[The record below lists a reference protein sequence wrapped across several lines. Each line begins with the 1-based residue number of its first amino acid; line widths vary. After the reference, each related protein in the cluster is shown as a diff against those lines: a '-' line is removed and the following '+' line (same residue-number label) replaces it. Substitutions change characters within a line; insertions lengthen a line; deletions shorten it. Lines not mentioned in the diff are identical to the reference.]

1 MHTCTST
8 CIQLLLGT
16 KLSLFSLLADMSKK
30 RKEKLILGE
39 KFRCLKCLCRKNAFI
54 LLLRL
59 EKLTKGSLI
68 TFLSNRC
75 HGNRYKSNSFIILI
89 LAVRCISSENLNWN
103 GQINWKMCF
112 ICVFCDLRGKNS
124 PHPPL
129 RKNTQFSRLCSGF
142 VSGNRLVTI
151 QRTLSFTLIPKKL
164 CPVGGA
170 TKMYFWGLGSWTI
183 LRKRRTEEKRN
194 DQAIK

>member
-1 MHTCTST
+1 MN
-8 CIQLLLGT
+8 
-16 KLSLFSLLADMSKK
+16 KK

-39 KFRCLKCLCRKNAFI
+39 KFRCPKCLCRKNAFI

-112 ICVFCDLRGKNS
+112 ILYVLWCKGQNFS
-124 PHPPL
+124 PPTPPQI
-129 RKNTQFSRLCSGF
+129 TQFSRLCSGF
-142 VSGNRLVTI
+142 VPRNRLVTI

-170 TKMYFWGLGSWTI
+170 TKMYF
-183 LRKRRTEEKRN
+183 
-194 DQAIK
+194 